1 MSVGG
6 TRTRHTNKH
15 PQVVTGAALWVA
27 GCGNGSQQV
36 PRGTNKG
43 YRSGG
48 LLGTW
53 YVAVLGVLGMGDFL
67 ASWPGG
73 LLGVFGMGVF
83 LMYLVWGSS
92 WCALFGG
99 LPDVLGLGVFLVFL
113 VWGSS

>member
-15 PQVVTGAALWVA
+15 PQVVTGATLWVA
-27 GCGNGSQQV
+27 GCGNGSQRV

-53 YVAVLGVLGMGDFL
+53 YVAVLGVLGMGDFWV
-67 ASWPGG
+67 SWSGG

-92 WCALFGG
+92 
-99 LPDVLGLGVFLVFL
+99 
-113 VWGSS
+113 